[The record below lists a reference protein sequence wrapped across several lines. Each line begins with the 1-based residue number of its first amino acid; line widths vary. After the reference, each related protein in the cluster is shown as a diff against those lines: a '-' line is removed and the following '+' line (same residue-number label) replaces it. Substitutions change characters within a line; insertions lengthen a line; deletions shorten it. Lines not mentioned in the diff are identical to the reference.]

1 MVFGVEEGIRGP
13 VGKYLALRESAER
26 AVGNWIDG
34 ERGYAWP
41 KMRENLE
48 GRYQAIPEDRR
59 SDYKAEHE
67 ETLSL
72 LEKCERI
79 EESARDPRDL
89 L

>member
-1 MVFGVEEGIRGP
+1 MVFGVEESIRGP

-26 AVGNWIDG
+26 AVGNWIEG

-41 KMRENLE
+41 RMRENLE
-48 GRYQAIPEDRR
+48 RRYKVIPESQRGSYR
-59 SDYKAEHE
+59 AEHQ

-79 EESARDPRDL
+79 EESGRDPRDL